1 MITVNPAGVV
11 PDFIFFCDAAASWSS
26 PKSDLHEM
34 LKNVGKVFFSKAQ
47 QINLLFYFSQILHG
61 FKTQVGDENWRQ
73 FYDQFPP
80 QLAERLSA
88 MYEI

>member
-1 MITVNPAGVV
+1 MNLNL
-11 PDFIFFCDAAASWSS
+11 SS
-26 PKSDLHEM
+26 P
-34 LKNVGKVFFSKAQ
+34 
-47 QINLLFYFSQILHG
+47 QILHG